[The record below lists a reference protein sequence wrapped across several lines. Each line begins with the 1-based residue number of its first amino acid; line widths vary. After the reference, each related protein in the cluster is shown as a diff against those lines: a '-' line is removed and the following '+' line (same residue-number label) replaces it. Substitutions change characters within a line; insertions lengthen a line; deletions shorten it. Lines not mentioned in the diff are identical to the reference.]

1 LQYKDNIVSRLVI
14 AIAGTLD
21 EMKLIADEVTIAI
34 SKVEITV
41 LMISIE
47 PKALLETSMFL
58 IPEKT
63 TLPKLRPGIVRPRL
77 LVMLQNSL
85 DSCASTVVS
94 GRAGTGK
101 TALVVTFARICG
113 RPIAWYKVD
122 ASDIEFRVF
131 LRYLVASIARQRPGF
146 GEETL
151 AALNDFSADDSLA
164 PADTFLY
171 ELLEYQGKA
180 LLVVLED
187 LHLISEADWLMPFL
201 CRLLPLLP
209 RNLHILITSRTM
221 PPAPL
226 WRMRSK
232 QTLKVIDEEMLAFT
246 QAEAFELFQTY
257 GLSSRLARAACAR
270 SRGRAASLA
279 AYAVA
284 LAGME
289 RAGGHHPGDLDV
301 SDFA

>member
-1 LQYKDNIVSRLVI
+1 MFSV
-14 AIAGTLD
+14 
-21 EMKLIADEVTIAI
+21 
-34 SKVEITV
+34 
-41 LMISIE
+41 E
-47 PKALLETSMFL
+47 PKVLLETRMFL

-85 DSCASTVVS
+85 DSCAATVVS

-101 TALVVTFARICG
+101 TALAATFARICG
-113 RPIAWYKVD
+113 RPVAWYKID

-131 LRYLVASIARQRPGF
+131 LRYLVASIAQQKPGF

-151 AALNDFSADDSLA
+151 AALDNSSADDSMTA
-164 PADTFLY
+164 ANSFIY
-171 ELLEYQGKA
+171 ELLEYQGKP

-187 LHLISEADWLMPFL
+187 LHLISEGEWLMRFMY
-201 CRLLPLLP
+201 RLLPLLP
-209 RNLHILITSRTM
+209 RKVHMLITSRTM

-284 LAGME
+284 LTGIE
-289 RAGGHHPGDLDV
+289 RAGGHPSDLDV